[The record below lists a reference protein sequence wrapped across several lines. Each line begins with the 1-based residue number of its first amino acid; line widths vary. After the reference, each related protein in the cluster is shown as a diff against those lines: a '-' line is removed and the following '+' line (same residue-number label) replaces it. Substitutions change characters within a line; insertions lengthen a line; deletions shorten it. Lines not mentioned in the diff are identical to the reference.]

1 MSLFGNSEGIAMWDV
16 CTMVNH
22 RHVQKTK
29 ERSLLI
35 SRKGEVEVWGGAALD
50 KSPLEETGSGG
61 FSVADRDNFSL
72 AGTFSLL
79 SKEKIFLLG

>member
-1 MSLFGNSEGIAMWDV
+1 MGIAEELQCETCALWG
-16 CTMVNH
+16 TIG
-22 RHVQKTK
+22 R
-29 ERSLLI
+29 
-35 SRKGEVEVWGGAALD
+35 SRKQRRGACLSGGKGKVEVWLGAALD

-61 FSVADRDNFSL
+61 FSVADRDSFSL